1 MDRKTFM
8 KKSSLAG
15 IAGVLGGGATTGAT
29 NASTSG
35 EVHQKQSKRVLMI
48 IFKLDLLELGFVDA
62 IMSTTYWTI
71 RRCSAW
77 RFVILIRML

>member
-15 IAGVLGGGATTGAT
+15 IAGVLGGGATTRAA

-35 EVHQKQSKRVLMI
+35 ESTSKRSKKVLMI
-48 IFKLDLLELGFVDA
+48 TFKLGL
-62 IMSTTYWTI
+62 
-71 RRCSAW
+71 
-77 RFVILIRML
+77 

>member
-35 EVHQKQSKRVLMI
+35 ESTSKTVNKGANDHI
-48 IFKLDLLELGFVDA
+48 QIGFIGTAVDA

-77 RFVILIRML
+77 RFVMLIRML